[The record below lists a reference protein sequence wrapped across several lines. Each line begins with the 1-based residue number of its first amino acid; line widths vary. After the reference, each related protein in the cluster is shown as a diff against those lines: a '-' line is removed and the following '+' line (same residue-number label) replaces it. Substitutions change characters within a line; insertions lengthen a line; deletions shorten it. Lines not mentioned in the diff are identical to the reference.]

1 MKLKLALTTAA
12 SILALLTAGLCQAQT
27 GSTDFV
33 TLTGLNGIPVSP
45 GPLVINLPTVTDA
58 TIPINSFVEIY
69 GQLTNNSGQ
78 DVIISGFNPTTSLA
92 LGAGEIDLS
101 LASYFQPSGGGFP
114 SFVGNTVANGK
125 TDTNL
130 DLGAFNVTAFYQHL
144 ASLGGLPQSGV
155 GKLDFVLNLTD
166 VSNNSLPD
174 VSAGSPSLL
183 VNGALDPSGR
193 PPVVPEGG
201 SFFLLLTGVAPLTT
215 YLTFRRR
222 RK

>member
-1 MKLKLALTTAA
+1 MKLKLALTTAV

-33 TLTGLNGIPVSP
+33 TLTGLGGSPVSP

-58 TIPINSFVEIY
+58 TIPANSFIEIY

-78 DVIISGFNPTTSLA
+78 DVVISGFNPTTSLA
-92 LGAGEIDLS
+92 LGSGEIDLS
-101 LASYFQPSGGGFP
+101 PSSYFQPSGGGFP
-114 SFVGNTVANGK
+114 AFVGDTVANGT

-144 ASLGGLPQSGV
+144 AGLGALPQSGV

-166 VSNNSLPD
+166 ANNNSLPD

-193 PPVVPEGG
+193 PPIVPEGD
-201 SFFLLLTGVAPLTT
+201 SFFLLMTGIAPFTT